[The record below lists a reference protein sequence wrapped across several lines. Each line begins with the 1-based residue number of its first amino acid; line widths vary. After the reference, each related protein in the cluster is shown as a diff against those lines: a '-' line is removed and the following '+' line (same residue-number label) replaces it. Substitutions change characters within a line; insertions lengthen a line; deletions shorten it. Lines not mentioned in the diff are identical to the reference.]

1 MTSTA
6 PHLRPRSR
14 RTIDDSIKGSLRVLE
29 EMLSQDTDHM
39 FEGTYFEDAAT
50 ELRRLRARV
59 RIHHGTDSLST
70 KRKSA
75 EPVAPELAAA
85 RDHLRSEHAAISG
98 HLRQLLRSAG
108 SIADQSLEDKE
119 VFILRAQELVAVLR
133 RHEAEED
140 RLFYLSVWGD
150 IDGNG

>member
-29 EMLSQDTDHM
+29 EMLTQAADHM
-39 FEGTYFEDAAT
+39 FEAAYVEDVAT

-59 RIHHGTDSLST
+59 RIHHGTDSRST
-70 KRKSA
+70 KRNSA
-75 EPVAPELAAA
+75 DRGAPGLAAQGS
-85 RDHLRSEHAAISG
+85 HLQSEHATISG
-98 HLRQLLRSAG
+98 QLRQLLRSAG

-119 VFILRAQELVAVLR
+119 VFILRAQELIAVLR

-150 IDGNG
+150 MGENG

>member
-14 RTIDDSIKGSLRVLE
+14 RIIDDSIKGSLRVLE
-29 EMLSQDTDHM
+29 EMLSQATDHM
-39 FEGTYFEDAAT
+39 FEAAYFEDAAT

-70 KRKSA
+70 KRNRA
-75 EPVAPELAAA
+75 EAVTPQLAAE
-85 RDHLRSEHAAISG
+85 RDHLQSEHAAISG
-98 HLRQLLRSAG
+98 QLRQLLRSAS

-119 VFILRAQELVAVLR
+119 VFILRAQELIAVLR
-133 RHEAEED
+133 RHESEED

-150 IDGNG
+150 SDGRG